1 MIEGPYGF
9 NRIIPFIIAALTVP
23 VSILFFSYG
32 SQMAEKLVEKQYR
45 GLYQNRQMNDE
56 RIDKQIKHAADYR
69 ELNPTSYIHL

>member
-23 VSILFFSYG
+23 VSILFFAYG
-32 SQMAEKLVEKQYR
+32 SQLAEKMVEKQYR

-56 RIDKQIKHAADYR
+56 RNKKEINHVADYR